1 MKDKFLYPK
10 IYFLI
15 IYLISI
21 ISKVISQVTNTEK
34 IKIYSKDVFSVNC
47 DSHFFYISMNISSSK
62 KVQDILPFEL
72 TLLNPVDLK
81 FKCIIDTFQEKLNCF
96 TFVPFGRNYRK
107 NELFFHLFY
116 YPPKLPG
123 IELDINS
130 FIKHSRIWAN
140 TSECGK
146 DNYLL
151 NTSIIDNNYWNEFSI
166 SSLFGGECQS
176 FYEDKE
182 QKNIFYFN
190 MSMNIVDRNIT
201 NNLKDNNIKM
211 KFVQDIKVPVNVKY
225 KRSDMTMLVT
235 FKEYAYC
242 KTNDIIDKNYNKN
255 IYFMCKINLQKRVLL
270 NSVIKI
276 SSFYDKI
283 YVKMIKKENEYE
295 LKALNI
301 FFNLTNIDTNTNLT
315 VSYLILDDNKG
326 NNILCPNVP
335 VFEIKYKKTGIFFG
349 SYSNNTNRFTFYLNG
364 SLYNGFKYENDSLV
378 QLYQTQNEI
387 TFNLFLTDNTLI
399 STDETDI
406 KAQCIISSSTLYGK
420 DDTLI
425 PCIGEKKGEKDEID
439 LTLNYIQNK
448 NNNFSNIIINWPD
461 VKYNGKKK
469 HIYSYKITALS
480 LQQRDYICDQ
490 GNIFIFYIN
499 IYDLNK
505 EPKIN
510 FDLPLFSPEGLV
522 ANCELFDHVT
532 LMCSID
538 LRYKKILKDTKI
550 SLHKKGSILKL
561 KNEDGNENIFI
572 ISDFTDLGKNDYYY
586 INLKE
591 DCGENVVLGT
601 LKDMGFSKKGSV
613 ILTICG
619 ILFVVL
625 IVVFFFV
632 FIIYFIKVRCKRGK
646 RIALTEESK
655 L

>member
-1 MKDKFLYPK
+1 MKNNFLYPK

-15 IYLISI
+15 IYFLSI
-21 ISKVISQVTNTEK
+21 ISKVISQMTNSEK
-34 IKIYSKDVFSVNC
+34 IKIYSEDVFNINC
-47 DSHFFYISMNISSSK
+47 DSHYFYLSMNISSSK
-62 KVQDILPFEL
+62 KVQDIIPFEL
-72 TLLNPVDLK
+72 TLLNPIDLK

-130 FIKHSRIWAN
+130 FIKHSRIWAD

-146 DNYLL
+146 DNYFL
-151 NTSIIDNNYWNEFSI
+151 NTTKIDNNYWNEI
-166 SSLFGGECQS
+166 LVTSLFGGECQS

-182 QKNIFYFN
+182 HKNIFYFN
-190 MSMNIVDRNIT
+190 MSMSIVDQNIT
-201 NNLKDNNIKM
+201 DNLEDNDIKM

-225 KRSDMTMLVT
+225 KRNDMSMLVN

-242 KTNDIIDKNYNKN
+242 RTNNIIDKKNAKN
-255 IYFMCKINLQKRVLL
+255 INLICKINLQRRAVL
-270 NSVIKI
+270 NSVIKV
-276 SSFYDKI
+276 SSFFDKI
-283 YVKMIKKENEYE
+283 YIKMIKKEDDYE
-295 LKALNI
+295 LKELNI
-301 FFNLTNIDTNTNLT
+301 FFNLSNIDTNTNET
-315 VSYLILDDNKG
+315 ISYLILDDNKG
-326 NNILCPNVP
+326 NNILCPKNP
-335 VFEIKYKKTGIFFG
+335 VFEIEYKKTGIFFG

-364 SLYNGFKYENDSLV
+364 SLNNGFKYENGSLM
-378 QLYQTQNEI
+378 QLHQTENEI
-387 TFNLFLTDNTLI
+387 TFNLILTDNTLTN
-399 STDETDI
+399 TDDTDV
-406 KAQCIISSSTLYGK
+406 KAQCIISSSTLYTK
-420 DDTLI
+420 AYTLI
-425 PCIGEKKGEKDEID
+425 PCHGEKKGEKDEID
-439 LTLNYIQNK
+439 LTLNYVQNK

-480 LQQRDYICDQ
+480 LQQKDYTCDQ
-490 GNIFIFYIN
+490 ENYFVFYIN

-505 EPKIN
+505 EPKIF
-510 FDLPLFSPEGLV
+510 FDLPLLTPEGLK

-550 SLHKKGSILKL
+550 SLDKKGSILKL
-561 KNEDGNENIFI
+561 RNEDGNENIFI
-572 ISDFTDLGKNDYYY
+572 ISNFTVLGRNDYYF
-586 INLKE
+586 IKLKE

-619 ILFVVL
+619 VLFVVL
-625 IVVFFFV
+625 IVFFFFV
-632 FIIYFIKVRCKRGK
+632 FIIYFIKIKCNRGR